1 VSNRD
6 IEKAIAYEC
15 SYRERGGCGWDEQL
29 ISYGKRRVDLWTA
42 VRVSGGAAVD
52 QYNPGFDLVPNRHDA
67 VREVFPYGAGGASVR
82 SSASSM
88 GNGTS

>member
-1 VSNRD
+1 MGSDGSICGRC
-6 IEKAIAYEC
+6 AFW
-15 SYRERGGCGWDEQL
+15 GCVAEW
-29 ISYGKRRVDLWTA
+29 
-42 VRVSGGAAVD
+42 AVD